1 MLLRIDYLRYRK
13 TGTVKM
19 FNDRTRYHPTS
30 AQVRAARA
38 YLGLN
43 QEQAAK
49 GSGIALS
56 ALKKYESLD
65 DNEFPLVHLRYQTVS
80 KMINFYEF
88 HGLKF
93 LGDDKCVTIQAIK
106 TL

>member
-1 MLLRIDYLRYRK
+1 
-13 TGTVKM
+13 M
-19 FNDRTRYHPTS
+19 FNARTKYHPTS

-38 YLGLN
+38 FLGLT
-43 QEQAAK
+43 QEQCAQ

-65 DNEFPLVHLRYQTVS
+65 NNDFPLVHLRYQTVS
-80 KMINFYEF
+80 KMIDFYEF

-106 TL
+106 KIP